1 MCECVC
7 MCVAI
12 SLIKTKNPFK
22 DGSSH
27 VGAMDYWLF
36 CLDVYVHMSSYSWSL
51 VCLQKAQRT
60 VFRIV
65 IDSASNMTELLEGNA
80 PFLSA
85 IAT

>member
-27 VGAMDYWLF
+27 AGAMDYWLF

-51 VCLQKAQRT
+51 VCCKRLRGL
-60 VFRIV
+60 FL
-65 IDSASNMTELLEGNA
+65 ELSLT
-80 PFLSA
+80 LLL
-85 IAT
+85 T